1 MLETFSHFFAQFFII
16 PTTPHNPHQKRGRWL
31 TKDTYLQF
39 PTIDRFLSYLFSIRW
54 IARDRG
60 QRRWDIVVLEASCEG
75 QGRSWKWADRDKQCT
90 RFTSWFDYR
99 DAGDAGTPAIM
110 LKLALSSVGPR
121 EHRSESKFLQRMSLT
136 NMFFCCFDCELE
148 ISLFFW
154 ISSDFSKQSYCH
166 WQFTSR
172 GRRKKMVF
180 ELLSK
185 ARSNYE
191 G

>member
-1 MLETFSHFFAQFFII
+1 MAYKRY
-16 PTTPHNPHQKRGRWL
+16 PHQL
-31 TKDTYLQF
+31 
-39 PTIDRFLSYLFSIRW
+39 PAAIDRFLWYLFSIRW

-75 QGRSWKWADRDKQCT
+75 QGRSWKWADRGKQCT

-148 ISLFFW
+148 ISLCFEYLR
-154 ISSDFSKQSYCH
+154 IS
-166 WQFTSR
+166 
-172 GRRKKMVF
+172 
-180 ELLSK
+180 
-185 ARSNYE
+185 RSNLIAIDNLLHNVE
-191 G
+191 GAKNGIWTTFEG